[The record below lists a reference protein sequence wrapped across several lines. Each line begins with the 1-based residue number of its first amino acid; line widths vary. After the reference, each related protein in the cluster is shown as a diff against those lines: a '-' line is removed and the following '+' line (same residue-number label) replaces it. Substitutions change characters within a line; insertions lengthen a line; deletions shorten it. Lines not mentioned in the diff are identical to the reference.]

1 MKTPFTTNRLLGL
14 IAVSVISLTGF
25 TGYCY
30 ALADGLQ
37 ALGDGVYTGHAWT
50 KSLQIGALLLYA
62 GGALHFMNKHLTK

>member
-1 MKTPFTTNRLLGL
+1 MKTPPPTNRLLGM

-30 ALADGLQ
+30 ALSDGLQ
-37 ALGDGVYTGHAWT
+37 ALGDGVYTVHAW
-50 KSLQIGALLLYA
+50 KGSLKIGALLLYA